1 MEERASYREI
11 PSDRRKLSAERPS
24 GLPRAGKPL
33 WFCPDI
39 GPQMGESSEGSS
51 TGEPIDLL
59 VRSTRDLLRPEELVR
74 EATRD
79 IVKDE
84 IRRHLEKTLKEDPTL
99 QQALREAVRDLLAA
113 RANEYAAVLRVGTAT
128 ARLGLSALPPE
139 VRRTLM
145 KDLVDLLSKEL
156 GQIVERSL

>member
-1 MEERASYREI
+1 M
-11 PSDRRKLSAERPS
+11 AE
-24 GLPRAGKPL
+24 GA
-33 WFCPDI
+33 
-39 GPQMGESSEGSS
+39 EGSS
-51 TGEPIDLL
+51 TGEPIDVL

-84 IRRHLEKTLKEDPTL
+84 IRRHLEKTLKEDPKL
-99 QQALREAVRDLLAA
+99 QQTLREAVRDLLEA
-113 RANEYAAVLRVGTAT
+113 RANEYAALLRVGTAT

-139 VRRTLM
+139 VRQAVM